1 MFEAPVA
8 VPSFGQA
15 VPPPVDTSWIAQL
28 PQTYRQGVLQQ
39 RQLDIAN
46 AGQDT
51 TPAGA
56 SAPDMTALTNRL
68 MQLGA
73 YDQAGTLMSLGLR
86 QKVLNSPGSLDD
98 PLGRGGAGPQA
109 SAAGGTSSPFNPA
122 NSTKGANPEVVAY
135 VKQAA
140 QQRDMNPNVALAV
153 SGGEGLKGFDPNGS
167 ANPGDGNSSFG
178 PFQLH
183 YGNVAGSGA
192 GNQVAGLGD
201 DFTKATGL
209 DARDPS
215 TWKAQVDFALDHAA
229 KNGWGAFHGARAL
242 GIGNFAGIG
251 GRPSTVAAYAPQP
264 AAAPAQAAIGA
275 ATGQQPYRVASLG
288 PVAPP
293 AGSPPASA
301 PTANPQPPGFGAA
314 NGSPT
319 AGTAQSQMV
328 TPAEWAAKFNPNDP
342 GLAGKIADAI
352 GIDPGESIDVQDLNI
367 RRAVL
372 PVLQAS
378 RQQPTS
384 QPGASPSATAAATT
398 AEPVPGNSHP
408 FGPGGS
414 AGAPPRPPVG
424 SVNPVAADPAAAPMP
439 TQASA
444 LGRFVAQPGPQL
456 TPAVPQPVQPQAGA
470 DVPGLPAG
478 YQQPG
483 GGTRYIND
491 VLGMASQY
499 ADAGLEGRAKAYT
512 VRAQQVQAQLEAAQK
527 SQLDLQT
534 HNAEL
539 TPEQKNFGTMRDQYG
554 FTGSPLDLENQQA
567 QQKADARA
575 RASAQYGLIETQQPD
590 GTTIYVPRAQVLNG
604 TAGGGSNGPVV
615 KSQPAYVT
623 QGQSALLSKLNDGAT
638 SFQERQVAGERLDA
652 LGNLLSTFQT
662 GANSDAFN
670 NAAANL
676 RSFGIDVPD
685 TATTNPAAMQTFA
698 KNAYAS
704 VLSAM
709 REQGNK
715 QFVAEVQSAINSNPN
730 PNLQPAA
737 NQAMIAQIKGIQSYR
752 DQNYRDYSDWYDG
765 NKGASNDAKFQTDW
779 AKANPLSRYVGDAKK
794 EIAPLGVAIPP
805 ADQRVTGQ
813 RYAVP
818 GQGVFRWQGNGWSK
832 N

>member
-1 MFEAPVA
+1 MADFSNGVMAPNFLAA
-8 VPSFGQA
+8 VP
-15 VPPPVDTSWIAQL
+15 VPVDTRWIAGL
-28 PQTYRQGVLQQ
+28 LTDYAQGQQQQ
-39 RQLDIAN
+39 RQLAIMN
-46 AGQDT
+46 AGRDT
-51 TPAGA
+51 TPPGA
-56 SAPDMTALTNRL
+56 SAPDFAALTNRL

-73 YDQAGTLMSLGLR
+73 YDQAGALMSLGIR
-86 QKVLNSPGSLDD
+86 QRVLNSPGSLDD
-98 PLGRGGAGPQA
+98 PLGRGAATGAQPTAAPASGFGPAVNRTLAFEGGMNPRDTNGTPSNFGINAAANPDIDVKNLTPDQARSIYKTRYWDTIGADSLPPALQGIAFDTAVIAGPGRA
-109 SAAGGTSSPFNPA
+109 
-122 NSTKGANPEVVAY
+122 KEML
-135 VKQAA
+135 A
-140 QQRDMNPNVALAV
+140 Q
-153 SGGEGLKGFDPNGS
+153 SGGDP
-167 ANPGDGNSSFG
+167 AKFMDLRET
-178 PFQLH
+178 FQDNLLRSDPQK
-183 YGNVAGSGA
+183 YGAYADVWGKRNA
-192 GNQVAGLGD
+192 
-201 DFTKATGL
+201 
-209 DARDPS
+209 
-215 TWKAQVDFALDHAA
+215 AL
-229 KNGWGAFHGARAL
+229 RASV
-242 GIGNFAGIG
+242 GIG
-251 GRPSTVAAYAPQP
+251 GQPSTATAYAPQP

-275 ATGQQPYRVASLG
+275 ATASPYRVASLG

-293 AGSPPASA
+293 QGAPA
-301 PTANPQPPGFGAA
+301 PVPQQPGFGAV
-314 NGSPT
+314 NGAPT

-328 TPAEWAAKFNPNDP
+328 TPTEWAAKFNPADP
-342 GLAGKIADAI
+342 ALAGKIADAI
-352 GIDPGESIDVQDLNI
+352 GIDPGEAIDVQDRNI
-367 RRAVL
+367 RAAVV
-372 PVLQAS
+372 PVLTAS
-378 RQQPTS
+378 RR
-384 QPGASPSATAAATT
+384 ATAAPTQQNTAPMQSGAPSTT
-398 AEPVPGNSHP
+398 VDQPASNTHP
-408 FGPGGS
+408 FGPGRIDAESGNTVAPFYAPAPVTGS
-414 AGAPPRPPVG
+414 VPPV
-424 SVNPVAADPAAAPMP
+424 S
-439 TQASA
+439 
-444 LGRFVAQPGPQL
+444 AQPVSAPIAPIAARPAPAGGP
-456 TPAVPQPVQPQAGA
+456 
-470 DVPGLPAG
+470 DIPGLPAG

-483 GGTRYIND
+483 GGQQYVND
-491 VLGMASQY
+491 ILNKASQFE
-499 ADAGLEGRAKAYT
+499 DAGLAGKAKVYMA
-512 VRAQQVQAQLEAAQK
+512 RAQQVQAQLENAQK
-527 SQLDLQT
+527 AQLDLQT

-575 RASAQYGLIETQQPD
+575 RATAQYGLVETQQPD

-638 SFQERQVAGERLDA
+638 AFQERQVAGERLDA

-805 ADQRVTGQ
+805 ADQRVVGQ

-832 N
+832 D